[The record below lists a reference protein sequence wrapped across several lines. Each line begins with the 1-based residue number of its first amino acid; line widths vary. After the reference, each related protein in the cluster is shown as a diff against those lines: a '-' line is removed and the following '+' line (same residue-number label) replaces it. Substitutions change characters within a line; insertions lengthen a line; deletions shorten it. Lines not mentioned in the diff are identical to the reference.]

1 MPATLTARPRS
12 ERGKNA
18 ARALR
23 RSGRIPAVSYGHGEE
38 TRALSVDALEL
49 EKLLASI
56 SVDNTLIE
64 LQVEG
69 GGTAR
74 ALIREVQHDPVKPVV
89 LHIDFYQ
96 VHAGER
102 LTLQI
107 PLRLL
112 GIPFGVRE
120 QGGVLDQVMYDLE
133 IECLPANIPAAAEL
147 DVSALDIGDSLRIR
161 DIRLPN
167 VEVLNDEDL
176 TVCSVT
182 APTVVEEP
190 EEPETELGIG
200 EIEEPELIRDHA
212 EDAEEVD
219 TTEQD

>member
-38 TRALSVDALEL
+38 TRSLTVDALEL
-49 EKLLASI
+49 EKLLGSI
-56 SVDNTLIE
+56 SVENTLIE

-69 GGTAR
+69 GDTSR
-74 ALIREVQHDPVKPVV
+74 ALIREVQHHPFKPVV

-107 PLRLL
+107 PVRLV
-112 GIPFGVRE
+112 GTPVGVVD
-120 QGGVLDQVMYDLE
+120 QGGVLDQVLYELD
-133 IECLPANIPAAAEL
+133 IECLPANIPATAEL
-147 DVSALDIGDSLRIR
+147 DVSGLDIGDSLRIR
-161 DIRLPN
+161 DIRLPD
-167 VEVLNDEDL
+167 VEILNDEDL

-182 APTVVEEP
+182 APTVVEAP

-200 EIEEPELIRDHA
+200 EIEEPELIRDRA
-212 EDAEEVD
+212 EDAEDVD
-219 TTEQD
+219 VTEQG

>member
-38 TRALSVDALEL
+38 TRSLTVDALEL

-56 SVDNTLIE
+56 SVENTLIE

-69 GGTAR
+69 GDTSR
-74 ALIREVQHDPVKPVV
+74 ALIREVQQHPFKLVV
-89 LHIDFYQ
+89 LHVDFYQ

-107 PLRLL
+107 PIRLV
-112 GIPFGVRE
+112 GTPVGVE
-120 QGGVLDQVMYDLE
+120 DQGGVLDQVIYELD
-133 IECLPANIPAAAEL
+133 IECLPVNIPAVAEL
-147 DVSALDIGDSLRIR
+147 DVSGLDIGDSLRIH
-161 DIRLPN
+161 DIRLPD
-167 VEVLNDEDL
+167 VEILNDEDL

-200 EIEEPELIRDHA
+200 EIEEPELIGDRA
-212 EDAEEVD
+212 EDAEDVD
-219 TTEQD
+219 VTEQG